1 MGRVGKKFKKAKETA
16 AVKPHYPLPEAVA
29 TVTKTAFAKFD
40 ETVEV
45 AMRLGVDPKHA
56 DQMVRGTVILP
67 HGLGGK
73 AKKVLVV
80 ASGEKLKEA
89 QDAGADHVGGEDMVT
104 KIQQENW
111 LDFDAVVAT
120 PDMMKSVG
128 KLGKVLGPRGLM
140 PNPKTGTVTF
150 DVGKAV
156 KEIKAGKVEYRVD
169 KTAIIHAPIGKV
181 SFGPEKLLDNAK
193 ILIDSVIKAKPR
205 GLQGQVRQVH
215 RLELHHGPR
224 RERRPHFR
232 RRPRVAGPRTKR

>member
-1 MGRVGKKFKKAKETA
+1 MARIGKKFAKAQEA
-16 AVKPHYPLPEAVA
+16 VAVKALYPLPDAVTAVA
-29 TVTKTAFAKFD
+29 KHAFAKFD

-45 AMRLGVDPKHA
+45 AVRLGVDPKHA

-80 ASGEKLKEA
+80 ASGEKVKEA
-89 QDAGADHVGGEDMVT
+89 QDAGADFVGGDDMVAR
-104 KIQQENW
+104 IQTENW
-111 LDFDAVVAT
+111 LDFDAIVAT
-120 PDMMKSVG
+120 PDMMKSLS
-128 KLGKVLGPRGLM
+128 KLGKILGPRGLM

-181 SFGPEKLLDNAK
+181 SFGPEKLLDNARA
-193 ILIDSVIKAKPR
+193 LIDSVLKAKPAAAK
-205 GLQGQVRQVH
+205 GKYVKSIALSSTMGPGVRVD
-215 RLELHHGPR
+215 LASVE
-224 RERRPHFR
+224 
-232 RRPRVAGPRTKR
+232 AA